1 MACLATLALS
11 VLIVGVRCVSE
22 PLHVLSAYV
31 ERNDSGVE
39 NRALSGTGLFYLANA
54 QAKIAK

>member
-31 ERNDSGVE
+31 ERNDGVE
-39 NRALSGTGLFYLANA
+39 KRAVSGTGLFYLADA